1 MERRGCRWGA
11 VAVGGSPGFKS
22 AEGVSTLMSDREA
35 VADAV
40 DELVSILEADDAVA
54 FAEVG
59 GVYRDASEVVVT
71 EEGVR
76 STTDYT
82 TTGAWCR
89 AFSDGAAGYRFTAD
103 LSTDALEDAA
113 ERAATA
119 GAQLAQ
125 SMPARVDVESTH
137 RGAHGGWAHDSVSDR
152 PIEAKREAVE
162 DAAARIEADPERLRL
177 VYGDERAE
185 VSLATTAGSVVRTV
199 LDRADADVTLVPT
212 DGSKVRRHAGTTRG
226 AELLDRLPEVV
237 EALDVDARDLRNAP
251 DGEPPDG
258 PTTVV
263 LGPEAA
269 GQLIHE
275 VAGYLA
281 ADTAALG
288 LSPFE
293 PGDEIT
299 DAPLTVDDAV
309 EPGSWGA
316 LAYDTE
322 GRPATP
328 VRLVDRG
335 RVESFLDDTSMAA
348 ENGRTPA
355 GNVVP
360 AIGFEQAPR
369 IHHRHLRVHPGDA
382 DVDELLSD
390 ADLYVRRFNPAY
402 YRDQFERTQRNGTM
416 PPSPPYAYD
425 VAEQMPDGIDPGTVE
440 FSVAEGFRVE
450 GGELGAS
457 VDPTLVWTAETM
469 GTIDGIAGV
478 CRRITGVA
486 SKHKSRIPYAVSA
499 PAMRLEGGLIR
510 PQ

>member
-1 MERRGCRWGA
+1 
-11 VAVGGSPGFKS
+11 
-22 AEGVSTLMSDREA
+22 MSDREA

-59 GVYRDASEVVVT
+59 GMYRDVSEVVVT
-71 EEGVR
+71 EDGVR

-103 LSTDALEDAA
+103 LSREALEDAA
-113 ERAATA
+113 ERAAMG

-125 SMPARVDVESTH
+125 STPARVDVESTH
-137 RGAHGGWAHDSVSDR
+137 RGAHDGWARDSVSDR
-152 PIEAKREAVE
+152 SIETKREAVE
-162 DAAARIEADPERLRL
+162 DAAAAIEAEPERLRL

-212 DGSKVRRHAGTTRG
+212 GGSKVRRHAGSTRG
-226 AELLDRLPEVV
+226 AKLLDRLPAVV
-237 EALDVDARDLRNAP
+237 EDLDADARDLRDAP
-251 DGEPPDG
+251 DGESPEG

-269 GQLIHE
+269 GQLLHE

-288 LSPFE
+288 FSPFE

-316 LAYDTE
+316 LAYDAE
-322 GRPATP
+322 GRPTTP

-335 RVESFLDDTSMAA
+335 RVESFLYDTSMAA
-348 ENGRTPA
+348 EHGRSPA

-360 AIGFEQAPR
+360 SIGFEQAPR
-369 IHHRHLRVHPGDA
+369 IHHRHLRVHPGDD
-382 DVDELLSD
+382 DVDELLAD
-390 ADLYVRRFNPAY
+390 ADLYVRRFGPAY
-402 YRDQFERTQRNGTM
+402 YRDQFERTQRDGTM

-425 VAEQMPDGIDPGTVE
+425 VAEQMPENIDPATVE
-440 FSVAEGFRVE
+440 FPVAEGFRVE
-450 GGELGAS
+450 NGELGAS
-457 VDPTLVWTAETM
+457 VDPALVWTGETL
-469 GTIDGIAGV
+469 GTLDGIGRA

-486 SKHKSRIPYAVSA
+486 SEHKSRIPYAVTA
-499 PAMRLEGGLIR
+499 PAMRLEADLIR
-510 PQ
+510 EK